1 MGQKLGKEKKV
12 PEKVQDHVDTIS
24 DPETIKKLQEHTNF
38 DKVEVNKL
46 YETFMELS
54 NGGKDALDLPT
65 FRKGLGMLEKA
76 GLKNLNDSPY
86 VERLFVLLDTNGDG
100 TIDLQEFVT
109 GLSMLCKGTIEDK
122 LKVSFRA
129 YDLDGNGTISKEEL
143 SLMFKQAWL
152 SGFRALV
159 ASHGKSGDEMA
170 PEDLNEFATEMATMF
185 ADNAFEALDKN
196 GDGQLSYEEFREFAL
211 AEPKITATLNG
222 FKKEVSITF

>member
-1 MGQKLGKEKKV
+1 
-12 PEKVQDHVDTIS
+12 
-24 DPETIKKLQEHTNF
+24 
-38 DKVEVNKL
+38 
-46 YETFMELS
+46 MELS

-122 LKVSFRA
+122 LKGNVLIIHIFLIAKKVSFRA

-159 ASHGKSGDEMA
+159 ASHGKSGDEMT

-211 AEPKITATLNG
+211 AEPKITGWSKVGL
-222 FKKEVSITF
+222 EIC